1 MTLHPQFITDNSG
14 NKISVILSMKEYRS
28 ILEDL
33 QELEDIRQ
41 YDETKKNDDGSRIK
55 IDDYIKK
62 RKTKSA

>member
-41 YDETKKNDDGSRIK
+41 YDETKKNDYGSRIK